1 MVCISGGEDSEY
13 PHSPGCRPYLSRVKR
28 LRVLGS
34 LVEISAESLNFRI
47 ERLTQ
52 PSHFQELSQLPL
64 VEDRLDLGHER
75 RDFRPELGVGFGG
88 FEASSGTSRR

>member
-34 LVEISAESLNFRI
+34 LVEISAESRNLL
-47 ERLTQ
+47 ERSR
-52 PSHFQELSQLPL
+52 PSLKI
-64 VEDRLDLGHER
+64 
-75 RDFRPELGVGFGG
+75 RDDVQIGL
-88 FEASSGTSRR
+88 A

>member
-34 LVEISAESLNFRI
+34 LVEISAESRFYPAVFGLRGNF
-47 ERLTQ
+47 
-52 PSHFQELSQLPL
+52 
-64 VEDRLDLGHER
+64 
-75 RDFRPELGVGFGG
+75 
-88 FEASSGTSRR
+88 